1 MTRRGFIQ
9 KIISIT
15 LAAVA
20 GVVFIAQKASPRKF
34 IRAIKLK
41 KYPGSLKPL
50 QKIESQGKW
59 GG

>member
-1 MTRRGFIQ
+1 MTRRRFVQ

-20 GVVFIAQKASPRKF
+20 GIVFVAKKASPRKF
-34 IRAIKLK
+34 IRAVKLK
-41 KYPGSLKPL
+41 KFPGSLKPL

>member
-1 MTRRGFIQ
+1 MTRRRFIQ
-9 KIISIT
+9 KIISTI

-20 GVVFIAQKASPRKF
+20 GFVFIAKKASPRKF

>member
-1 MTRRGFIQ
+1 MTRRKFIQ
-9 KIISIT
+9 KIISTI

-20 GVVFIAQKASPRKF
+20 GVVFIAKKAPRKF
-34 IRAIKLK
+34 VRAVKLK